1 MADIRTLREKRG
13 QLVEESRNLLSV
25 AETEK
30 RELTAEEDAKFVTL
44 HAEIDKLG
52 KDIQREERQRDLE
65 AQMAVTADREDRGGA
80 QRETTERGN
89 ALDGFR
95 SWLKDGPHAEGRGL
109 AEFRA
114 LSQGVATD
122 GGFLVAPEQFVAS
135 LIQEVDNAVFMR
147 GLATIYPLTGAHSI
161 GFPTRTAD
169 VSDFDWTTEL
179 QTGSEDDALKFGKR
193 EMRAYP
199 IAKRIKVSETLL
211 RNGALSPE
219 AIVRERMAYVFGIT
233 MEKAYLLGN
242 GNQQPLGIFTASND
256 GVPTSRDVSTGNT
269 ATALTFDGL
278 MSAKYSLKTQYRN
291 RASWMFSRSAIE
303 KIAKLKDGEGRYLW
317 QPSVQDG
324 QPDRI
329 LGRPVTE
336 SEYVPSTFTAG
347 LYVGMFADFS
357 HYWIVDSMQM
367 QMKRL
372 VELYAETN
380 QIGFIARYEGDG
392 APTLAEAFARVKLA

>member
-1 MADIRTLREKRG
+1 MADIRTLREQRG
-13 QLVEESRNLLSV
+13 RIVEESRNLLNT
-25 AETEK
+25 AEAEK
-30 RELTAEEDAKFVTL
+30 RELSAEEDAKWQAMHT
-44 HAEIDKLG
+44 EIDKLG
-52 KDIQREERQRDLE
+52 KDIAREERQRDLE
-65 AQMAVTADREDRGGA
+65 AQMAAAAGREDRGDVH
-80 QRETTERGN
+80 RETAEQGKP
-89 ALDGFR
+89 LDGFR
-95 SWLKDGPHAEGRGL
+95 AWLKDGPHAEGRGV

-135 LIQEVDNAVFMR
+135 LIQEVDDAVFMR

-179 QTGSEDDALKFGKR
+179 QTGSEDSALKFGKR
-193 EMRAYP
+193 EMKAYP

-219 AIVRERMAYVFGIT
+219 AIVRERMAHVFGVT
-233 MEKAYLLGN
+233 MEKAYLTGT
-242 GNQQPLGIFTASND
+242 GNQQPLGVFTASAD

-269 ATALTFDGL
+269 TTALTFDGL
-278 MSAKYSLKTQYRN
+278 MSAKYALKPQYRN

-303 KIAKLKDGEGRYLW
+303 RIAKLKDGEGRYIW
-317 QPSVQDG
+317 QPSVQEG

-329 LGRPVTE
+329 LSRPVTE
-336 SEYVPSTFTAG
+336 SEYVPATFTTG